1 MIGRAEAIVEGVE
14 QDSGSD
20 DPSYAKAIEA
30 AANNV
35 SAPEV
40 TEVKE

>member
-1 MIGRAEAIVEGVE
+1 MIGRAEVIVEGME

-20 DPSYAKAIEA
+20 DPTYQKDKKAGVDNE
-30 AANNV
+30 

-40 TEVKE
+40 REVKE